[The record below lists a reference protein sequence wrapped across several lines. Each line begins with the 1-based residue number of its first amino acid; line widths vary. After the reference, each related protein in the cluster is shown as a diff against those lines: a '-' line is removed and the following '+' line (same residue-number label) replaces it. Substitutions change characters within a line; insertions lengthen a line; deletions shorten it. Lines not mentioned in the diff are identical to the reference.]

1 MPFMYNQHGTPYR
14 KVWWILVL
22 SPTWNDQRQS
32 CRFDINCDPQT
43 TSHTPPID
51 LMFEIERETMNLGF
65 QTSEIERWIV
75 DDEAAADYE
84 EDHWMNLRPY

>member
-1 MPFMYNQHGTPYR
+1 MEHRIGKYGGFWYCRQHGTISD
-14 KVWWILVL
+14 KDVASIL
-22 SPTWNDQRQS
+22 TA
-32 CRFDINCDPQT
+32 IPQT
-43 TSHTPPID
+43 TSHAPPID
-51 LMFEIERETMNLGF
+51 LMFEIERETMDLGF